1 MFRAK
6 SLESAAVNPRPLMVL
21 LVCLVLAACSPDAYQ
36 RSADRQVHELIKDR
50 QKQTLDYAPSV
61 AVAADAPPAVPRSAY
76 DPIPASPIPPPTTA
90 PLTPVEVTFTAGP
103 LGPPAEAPVLLGEEL
118 EEFVEQ
124 LSARRSRQLGAN
136 YGPPAPGA
144 TGQRLDLFG
153 CIAYAVQHSRAYQD
167 QMELLYLSALDT
179 TLERHLFS
187 PRPFARTGVNFSGGQ
202 GNVEYRSA
210 YTVASSVGVRQQLPY
225 GGEIVAQG
233 LVDFIQALNGNASEG
248 ETAAVVVSGS
258 IPLLRGFGMVNLEP
272 LISSERDLV
281 YQVRAFE
288 EFRRTFVVDIA
299 SRYFSLL
306 ATQQGVVNRRLS
318 VATFE
323 KLTERAREMYAA
335 GRLGRQGFLEV
346 QRSLQS
352 WLSAE
357 ASLINT
363 EESFRS
369 SLDEFKITLGMPV
382 DEPLEIVPV
391 RMEVSVPTMTP
402 DEAVSLAHR
411 YRLSLKTAE
420 DRVEDAQR
428 GVKNSQ
434 NNLLPDL
441 NLTADARMGN
451 ESGEPAAELEDRTL
465 TYRAGIT
472 LDLPIDR
479 VAERNNYR
487 RSLISLHRTQR
498 TLTAL
503 KDRITAD
510 VRDALRALR
519 AAEIEVEIQRR
530 GIDLAQRRVEFSNE
544 LLKQGLINARDPV
557 EAQNSL
563 LDAQDRY
570 ERARSQLQVRVL
582 EFMRDTGTLRVDPT
596 AGVLG
601 QVMDRAAAQ
610 RAGE

>member
-1 MFRAK
+1 V
-6 SLESAAVNPRPLMVL
+6 LSA
-21 LVCLVLAACSPDAYQ
+21 CLVLSACSPEAYR
-36 RSADRQVHELIKDR
+36 RSADRQVEELLDDR
-50 QKQTLDYAPSV
+50 QKQTLDYAPQV
-61 AVAADAPPAVPRSAY
+61 EAPGAAPATVPKGAY
-76 DPIPASPIPPPTTA
+76 ERIPASPIPPPTAA
-90 PLTPVEVTFTAGP
+90 PLTAAEVRFTAEP
-103 LGPPAEAPVLLGEEL
+103 LGPQGDPPPLMGAEL
-118 EEFVEQ
+118 EDFVQQ
-124 LSARRSRQLGAN
+124 LSLRRSRQIGAAF
-136 YGPPAPGA
+136 GPPAPGQ
-144 TGQRLDLFG
+144 TSRRLDLFG
-153 CIAYAVQHSRAYQD
+153 CIAYAVQHSRTYQD
-167 QMELLYLSALDT
+167 QMELLYLAALDT

-187 PRPFARTGVNFSGGQ
+187 PRPFARSGVSFSGGQ
-202 GNVEYRSA
+202 GSVEYRSA
-210 YTVASSVGVRQQLPY
+210 YTAANSIGVRQQLPY
-225 GGEIVAQG
+225 GGEVVAQA
-233 LVDFIQALNGNASEG
+233 LVDFVQALNGNASEG
-248 ETAAVVVSGS
+248 ESASLVVSGS
-258 IPLLRGFGMVNLEP
+258 IPLLRGFGLVNLEP

-288 EFRRTFVVDIA
+288 EFRRSFVVEIA

-357 ASLINT
+357 ASLINA
-363 EESFRS
+363 EESYRS
-369 SLDEFKITLGMPV
+369 ALDEFKITLGMPV
-382 DEPLEIVPV
+382 DEPLELAPV
-391 RMEVSVPTMTP
+391 RMDVNVPTLTA
-402 DEAVSLAHR
+402 DEAVALAHR

-428 GVKNSQ
+428 SVKHSQ

-451 ESGEPAAELEDRTL
+451 EAGEPAAELEDRTL

-472 LDLPIDR
+472 LDWPIDR
-479 VAERNNYR
+479 VAQRNSYR

-503 KDRITAD
+503 RDRITAD
-510 VRDALRALR
+510 VRDALRAIR
-519 AAEIEVEIQRR
+519 AAELEVEIQLR

-582 EFMRDTGTLRVDPT
+582 EFMRDTGTLRVDPS

-601 QVMDRAAAQ
+601 QVMDRTTRQ
-610 RAGE
+610 RAAE